1 MGHKILCKYGRA
13 TRNEPLLWQHWTVLK
28 AAILHS
34 SAVLSGTSCKEHGKR
49 RKKALPLKSIL
60 PTETANMRTLCTKE
74 RGEQDNQAFPDTSQA
89 EGQF

>member
-34 SAVLSGTSCKEHGKR
+34 SAVLSGISCKEHGKR
-49 RKKALPLKSIL
+49 RKKALSLKSIL
-60 PTETANMRTLCTKE
+60 PTEIANMRTLCTKE